1 MHRKE
6 FPMPDCHKCLISG
19 HPNRHCLTCSGPS
32 AKPANHGQRIVSFD
46 AMPESEIA
54 KLRVI
59 PASSSR
65 DTKFADFM
73 RLWLR
78 MPARSRDLLA
88 KAIVSQPR
96 SNAAIARARGISR
109 QAVSKHLIKLAMAHP
124 ELRTVL
130 RLRMNATKR
139 GNNTKK

>member
-1 MHRKE
+1 
-6 FPMPDCHKCLISG
+6 MPDCHLCRLNG
-19 HPNRHCLTCSGPS
+19 HPARRCIKCKGPS

-54 KLRVI
+54 KLKVI
-59 PASSSR
+59 PAGSR
-65 DTKFADFM
+65 ETKFADFM

-78 MPARSRDLLA
+78 MPARSRDMLA
-88 KAIVSQPR
+88 RAIVSQPR
-96 SNAAIARARGISR
+96 SNAAIARASGISR
-109 QAVSKHLIKLAMAHP
+109 QAVSKNLIKLATEHP

-130 RLRMNATKR
+130 RLRMYATRR

>member
-1 MHRKE
+1 
-6 FPMPDCHKCLISG
+6 MPDCHLCCLNG
-19 HPNRHCLTCSGPS
+19 HPTSHCLTCKGPS
-32 AKPANHGQRIVSFD
+32 VKPANHGQRIVSLD
-46 AMPESEIA
+46 TMPESEIA
-54 KLRVI
+54 KLKVI
-59 PASSSR
+59 PTSRSR
-65 DTKFADFM
+65 DSKFADFM

-78 MPARSRDLLA
+78 MPVRSRDLLA
-88 KAIVSQPR
+88 RAIVNQPR

-130 RLRMNATKR
+130 RLRMHATKR